1 MEIGLSPLGEY
12 FIFINNPKR
21 QALRFWVCELLCQ
34 SACLCC
40 ASAPV
45 LRVAKRRYH
54 EPLGRYAMPR
64 FTVIIVEHSR
74 VLFCPRSAPSQ
85 SALSRPIAVGSHSL
99 LVLGPK
105 RRAQA

>member
-12 FIFINNPKR
+12 FIFINNPKH
-21 QALRFWVCELLCQ
+21 QALRFWVCKLLCQ

-54 EPLGRYAMPR
+54 EPLGRYTMPR
-64 FTVIIVEHSR
+64 FTGASR
-74 VLFCPRSAPSQ
+74 LSWGLR
-85 SALSRPIAVGSHSL
+85 ALA
-99 LVLGPK
+99 LGPQGI
-105 RRAQA
+105 RTIQA